1 MIKEKL
7 GKDTKVIGLTA
18 TATKAAQK

>member
-7 GKDTKVIGLTA
+7 GKDCKVIGLTA